1 MSEESVPSGSFRH
14 DSPHAP
20 SAELMGEFALLMAR
34 VGAVRSSCEAI
45 GLEANELRAYPGLLR
60 AEARRLR
67 DESGRAVG
75 RSTSARGTR
84 SRIRPARRRM
94 S

>member
-1 MSEESVPSGSFRH
+1 MS
-14 DSPHAP
+14 
-20 SAELMGEFALLMAR
+20 EFALLMAW

-45 GLEANELRAYPGLLR
+45 GLEANELRESAGLLR

-67 DESGRAVG
+67 EESGRAVG
-75 RSTSARGTR
+75 HSTSARETR
-84 SRIRPARRRM
+84 CGIWPARARM